1 MDTRASVAVRR
12 RWNSLPN
19 RRLAPEVRLG
29 QPLHPGLD
37 SEEAAGLRL
46 RPLPTGI
53 VRLIVRLMGTLVAE
67 ITPRIFAV
75 CSEGQDGADS
85 ADGCGVTLI
94 SRLLQQGGHVAQ
106 RPCAAE
112 FLPFRPSA
120 TLRLLKRKNRLWT
133 GESRRQTIANCRRGV
148 WRRGVVILNP
158 RSALTPFF
166 SSALLP
172 ALFV

>member
-1 MDTRASVAVRR
+1 M
-12 RWNSLPN
+12 PN

-112 FLPFRPSA
+112 FLPFRPSRNPQIA
-120 TLRLLKRKNRLWT
+120 KEKKSLMDGKNSADLTL
-133 GESRRQTIANCRRGV
+133 AV
-148 WRRGVVILNP
+148 P
-158 RSALTPFF
+158 
-166 SSALLP
+166 
-172 ALFV
+172 